1 MSDPPAGEFRLID
14 GSTFYVVDGKRVAER
29 ATGGDWITHVPG
41 WQLEDA
47 YSAQAGDVVTLVF
60 YDPPE
65 EA

>member
-1 MSDPPAGEFRLID
+1 MNDQPAGEFRRID

-29 ATGGDWITHVPG
+29 VGEGDWLIHVPG
-41 WQLEDA
+41 WDLVDA
-47 YSAQAGDVVTLVF
+47 YSVQAGGVVTLVF